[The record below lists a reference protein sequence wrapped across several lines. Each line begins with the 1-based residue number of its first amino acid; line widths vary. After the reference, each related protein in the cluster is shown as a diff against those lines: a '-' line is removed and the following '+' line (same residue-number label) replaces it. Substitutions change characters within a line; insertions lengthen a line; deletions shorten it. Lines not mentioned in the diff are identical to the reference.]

1 MAKNIITLAPVR
13 AALPLTPGNRAFT
26 LLAMHE
32 ALRSKLSEYPD
43 IRLAILFGSM
53 AAGTAKAG
61 SDLDIAVLADNPID
75 ADLKAQLIA
84 DLADMTNRPVDLI
97 DLTTAGQPLL
107 GQILTGGKR
116 LLGSDLDYGVLIN
129 RHLLDAADFLPY
141 RQRILE
147 ARRKAW
153 IGI

>member
-1 MAKNIITLAPVR
+1 MNETLR
-13 AALPLTPGNRAFT
+13 N
-26 LLAMHE
+26 
-32 ALRSKLSEYPD
+32 KLSEYPG

-53 AAGTAKAG
+53 ATGTEKAG
-61 SDLDIAVLADNPID
+61 SDLDIAILADRPID
-75 ADLKAQLIA
+75 VEFKARVIA
-84 DLADMTNRPVDLI
+84 DLAEITNRPVDLV
-97 DLTTAGQPLL
+97 DLKTAGQPLL
-107 GQILTGGKR
+107 GQILAKGKR
-116 LLGSDLDYGVLIN
+116 LLGSDRDYGMLIN

>member
-1 MAKNIITLAPVR
+1 ML
-13 AALPLTPGNRAFT
+13 LYPLTPDNRAFT
-26 LLAMHE
+26 LSGMQE
-32 ALRSKLSEYPD
+32 ALRAKLCEYPG

-53 AAGTAKAG
+53 AIGTEQVE
-61 SDLDIAVLADNPID
+61 SDLDIAILAENAID
-75 ADLKAQLIA
+75 ADLKAQVIA
-84 DLADMTNRPVDLI
+84 DLAEITNRPVDLV
-97 DLTTAGQPLL
+97 DLKTAGQPLL
-107 GQILTGGKR
+107 GQILTKGKR
-116 LLGSDLDYGVLIN
+116 LLGSDREYGMLIS